1 MAHFA
6 RLNTDNIVEQVIVV
20 ANKDTSDDNGVE
32 EEIIGIAFCKRLF
45 GSNTNW
51 KQTSYNGNLRVRY
64 AGRGYSYDPTL
75 DAFIP
80 PKPFESWVI
89 DTDTVNWKAPLE
101 EPTLTQ
107 EQIDAGS
114 SYRWDED
121 AYQADNTSGWV
132 LETETP
138 E

>member
-6 RLNTDNIVEQVIVV
+6 RLNTDNIVEQIIVV

-32 EEIIGIAFCKRLF
+32 EEIIGIAFCKKLF

-64 AGRGYSYDPTL
+64 AGIGYSYDPSL
-75 DAFIP
+75 DAFVP
-80 PKPFESWVI
+80 PKPFASWVI
-89 DTDTVNWKAPLE
+89 DTNTANWTAPLV

-107 EQIDAGS
+107 EQIDA
-114 SYRWDED
+114 
-121 AYQADNTSGWV
+121 V
-132 LETETP
+132 LLIVGMRCLPSRYTLGGY
-138 E
+138 

>member
-6 RLNTDNIVEQVIVV
+6 KLNENNIVEQVIVV

-32 EEIIGIAFCKRLF
+32 DEIYGIAFCKKLF
-45 GSNTNW
+45 GTDTNW
-51 KQTSYNGNLRVRY
+51 KQTSYNGNFRVRY
-64 AGRGYSYDPTL
+64 AGKGYSYDSTL

-80 PKPFESWVI
+80 PKPFESWII

-101 EPTLTQ
+101 EPALTQ

-114 SYRWDED
+114 YYRWDED
-121 AYQADNTSGWV
+121 AHQIDNTTGWV
-132 LETETP
+132 LEIVTP

>member
-6 RLNTDNIVEQVIVV
+6 RLNADNIVEQVIVV

-32 EEIIGIAFCKRLF
+32 DEIYGIAFCKRLF
-45 GSNTNW
+45 GTDTNW
-51 KQTSYNGNLRVRY
+51 KQTSYNGNFRVRY
-64 AGRGYSYDPTL
+64 AGRGYSYDSTL

-89 DTDTVNWKAPLE
+89 DTDTINWKAPLE

-114 SYRWDED
+114 YYRWDED
-121 AYQADNTSGWV
+121 AHQADNTTGWV

>member
-6 RLNTDNIVEQVIVV
+6 RLNADNIVEQVIVV

-32 EEIIGIAFCKRLF
+32 DEIYGIAFCKRLF
-45 GSNTNW
+45 GTDTNW
-51 KQTSYNGNLRVRY
+51 KQTSYNGNFRVRY

-89 DTDTVNWKAPLE
+89 DTDTVNWKAPLV

-114 SYRWDED
+114 YYRWDED
-121 AYQADNTSGWV
+121 AHQADNTTGWI
-132 LETETP
+132 LETVTP

>member
-6 RLNTDNIVEQVIVV
+6 RLNTDNVVEQVIVI
-20 ANKDTSDDNGVE
+20 ANKDTSDGNGVE
-32 EEIIGIAFCKRLF
+32 DEIIGIGFCKKLF

-51 KQTSYNGNLRVRY
+51 KQTSYNGNFRVRY

-89 DTDTVNWKAPLE
+89 DSDTVNWKAPLE

-114 SYRWDED
+114 YYRWDED
-121 AYQADNTSGWV
+121 AHQADNTTGWV

>member
-6 RLNTDNIVEQVIVV
+6 RLNVDNIVEQVIVV

-32 EEIIGIAFCKRLF
+32 DEIYGIAFCKRLF
-45 GSNTNW
+45 GTDTNW
-51 KQTSYNGNLRVRY
+51 KQTSYNGNFRVRY
-64 AGRGYSYDPTL
+64 AGRGYSYDSTL

-114 SYRWDED
+114 YYRWDED
-121 AYQADNTSGWV
+121 AHQADNTTGWV

>member
-1 MAHFA
+1 MIAA
-6 RLNTDNIVEQVIVV
+6 LS
-20 ANKDTSDDNGVE
+20 ACVE
-32 EEIIGIAFCKRLF
+32 EEIIGIAFCKKLF

-64 AGRGYSYDPTL
+64 AGIGYSYDPSL
-75 DAFIP
+75 DAFVP
-80 PKPFESWVI
+80 PKPFASWVI
-89 DTDTVNWKAPLE
+89 DTNPAHWTAPLV

-121 AYQADNTSGWV
+121 AYQADNTTGWV
-132 LETETP
+132 LETETS

>member
-6 RLNTDNIVEQVIVV
+6 RLNADNIVEQVIVV

-32 EEIIGIAFCKRLF
+32 DEIYGIAFCKRLF
-45 GSNTNW
+45 GTDTNW
-51 KQTSYNGNLRVRY
+51 KQTSYNGNFRVRY
-64 AGRGYSYDPTL
+64 AGRGYSYDSTL

-89 DTDTVNWKAPLE
+89 DNDTVNWKAPLE

-114 SYRWDED
+114 YYRWDED
-121 AYQADNTSGWV
+121 AHQADNTTGWV

>member
-6 RLNTDNIVEQVIVV
+6 RLNADNIVEQVIVV

-32 EEIIGIAFCKRLF
+32 DEIYGIAFCKRLF
-45 GSNTNW
+45 GTDTNW
-51 KQTSYNGNLRVRY
+51 KQTSYNGNFRVRY
-64 AGRGYSYDPTL
+64 AGKGYSYDLSL

-89 DTDTVNWKAPLE
+89 DNDTVNWKAPLE

-114 SYRWDED
+114 YYRWDED
-121 AYQADNTSGWV
+121 AHQADNTTGWV

>member
-32 EEIIGIAFCKRLF
+32 DEIYGIAFCKRLF
-45 GSNTNW
+45 GTDTNW
-51 KQTSYNGNLRVRY
+51 KQTSYNGNFRVRY
-64 AGRGYSYDPTL
+64 AGKGYSYDSTL

-80 PKPFESWVI
+80 PKPFESWII
-89 DTDTVNWKAPLE
+89 DIDTVNWKAPLV

-114 SYRWDED
+114 YYRWDED
-121 AYQADNTSGWV
+121 AHQADNTTGWV
-132 LETETP
+132 LETVTP

>member
-6 RLNTDNIVEQVIVV
+6 RLNADNIVEQVIVV

-32 EEIIGIAFCKRLF
+32 DEIYGIAFCKRLF
-45 GSNTNW
+45 GTDTNW
-51 KQTSYNGNLRVRY
+51 KQTSYNGNFRVRY
-64 AGRGYSYDPTL
+64 AGRGYSYDSTL

-89 DTDTVNWKAPLE
+89 DTDTINWKAPLE

-114 SYRWDED
+114 YYRWDED
-121 AYQADNTSGWV
+121 AHQADNTTGWV
-132 LETETP
+132 LETVTP

>member
-6 RLNTDNIVEQVIVV
+6 RLSTDNIVEQVIVV

-32 EEIIGIAFCKRLF
+32 DEIIGIAFCKRLF
-45 GSNTNW
+45 GTDTNW
-51 KQTSYNGNLRVRY
+51 KQTSYNGNFRVRY

-121 AYQADNTSGWV
+121 SYQADNTTGWV
-132 LETETP
+132 LETETS

>member
-6 RLNTDNIVEQVIVV
+6 RLSTDNIVEQVIVV

-32 EEIIGIAFCKRLF
+32 EEIIGIAFCKKLF

-64 AGRGYSYDPTL
+64 AGIGYSYDPSL
-75 DAFIP
+75 DAFVP
-80 PKPFESWVI
+80 PKPFASWVI
-89 DTDTVNWKAPLE
+89 DTNTANWTAPLV

-121 AYQADNTSGWV
+121 AYQADNATGWV
-132 LETETP
+132 LETETS

>member
-6 RLNTDNIVEQVIVV
+6 RLNADNIVEQVIVV

-32 EEIIGIAFCKRLF
+32 DEIYGIAFCKRLF
-45 GSNTNW
+45 GTDTNW
-51 KQTSYNGNLRVRY
+51 KQTSYNGNFRVRY
-64 AGRGYSYDPTL
+64 AGRGYSYDSTL

-89 DTDTVNWKAPLE
+89 DTDTINWKAPLE

-114 SYRWDED
+114 YYRWDED
-121 AYQADNTSGWV
+121 AHQVDNTTGWV

-138 E
+138 Q

>member
-6 RLNTDNIVEQVIVV
+6 RLNSDNIVEQVIVV

-32 EEIIGIAFCKRLF
+32 DEIIGIAFCKRLF

-51 KQTSYNGNLRVRY
+51 KQTSYNGNFRVRY
-64 AGRGYSYDPTL
+64 AGRGYSYDSTL

-89 DTDTVNWKAPLE
+89 DSDTVNWKAPLE

-114 SYRWDED
+114 YYRWDED
-121 AYQADNTSGWV
+121 AHQADNTTGWV

>member
-6 RLNTDNIVEQVIVV
+6 RLNTDNVVEQVIVV
-20 ANKDTSDDNGVE
+20 ANKDTSDNNGVE
-32 EEIIGIAFCKRLF
+32 EEIIGIAFCKKLF

-51 KQTSYNGNLRVRY
+51 KQTSYNGNFRVRY
-64 AGRGYSYDPTL
+64 AGVGYSYDPSL
-75 DAFIP
+75 DAFVP
-80 PKPFESWVI
+80 PKPFASWVI
-89 DTDTVNWKAPLE
+89 DNDTINWKAPLE

-114 SYRWDED
+114 YYRWDED
-121 AYQADNTSGWV
+121 VHQADNTNGWV
-132 LETETP
+132 LVTETP

>member
-6 RLNTDNIVEQVIVV
+6 RLNADNIVEQVIVV

-32 EEIIGIAFCKRLF
+32 DEIIGIAFCKRLF
-45 GSNTNW
+45 GTDTNW
-51 KQTSYNGNLRVRY
+51 KQTSYNGNFRVRY
-64 AGRGYSYDPTL
+64 AGRGYSYDSTL

-89 DTDTVNWKAPLE
+89 DNDTVNWKAPLE

-107 EQIDAGS
+107 EQIDVGS
-114 SYRWDED
+114 FYRWDED
-121 AYQADNTSGWV
+121 AHQADNTTGWV
-132 LETETP
+132 LETVTP

>member
-6 RLNTDNIVEQVIVV
+6 RLNADNIVEQVIVV

-32 EEIIGIAFCKRLF
+32 DEIYGIAFCKRLF
-45 GSNTNW
+45 GTDTNW
-51 KQTSYNGNLRVRY
+51 KQTSYNGNFRVRY
-64 AGRGYSYDPTL
+64 AGRGYSYDSTL

-114 SYRWDED
+114 YYRWDED
-121 AYQADNTSGWV
+121 AHQADNTTGWV

-138 E
+138 

>member
-6 RLNTDNIVEQVIVV
+6 RLNSDNIVEQVIVV

-32 EEIIGIAFCKRLF
+32 DEIYGIAFCKRLF
-45 GSNTNW
+45 GTDTNW
-51 KQTSYNGNLRVRY
+51 KQTSYNGNFRVRY

-89 DTDTVNWKAPLE
+89 DSDTINWKAPLE

-114 SYRWDED
+114 YYRWDED
-121 AYQADNTSGWV
+121 AHQADNTTGWI
-132 LETETP
+132 LETVTP

>member
-6 RLNTDNIVEQVIVV
+6 RLNADNIVEQVIVV

-32 EEIIGIAFCKRLF
+32 DEIYGIAFCKRLF
-45 GSNTNW
+45 GTDTNW
-51 KQTSYNGNLRVRY
+51 KQTSYNGNFRVRY

-121 AYQADNTSGWV
+121 AYQADNTTGWT
-132 LETETP
+132 LTTP

>member
-32 EEIIGIAFCKRLF
+32 DEIIGIAFCKRLF
-45 GSNTNW
+45 GTDTNW
-51 KQTSYNGNLRVRY
+51 KQTSYNGNFRVRY

-121 AYQADNTSGWV
+121 AYQADNTTGWV

>member
-6 RLNTDNIVEQVIVV
+6 RLNADNIVEQVIVV

-32 EEIIGIAFCKRLF
+32 DEIYGIAFCKRLF
-45 GSNTNW
+45 GTDTNW
-51 KQTSYNGNLRVRY
+51 KQTSYNGNFRVRY

-89 DTDTVNWKAPLE
+89 DTNTVNWKAPLE

-114 SYRWDED
+114 YYRWDED
-121 AYQADNTSGWV
+121 AYQADNTTGWV
-132 LETETP
+132 LETETL

>member
-6 RLNTDNIVEQVIVV
+6 RLNADNIVEQVIVV

-32 EEIIGIAFCKRLF
+32 NEIIGIAFCKRLF
-45 GSNTNW
+45 GTDTNW
-51 KQTSYNGNLRVRY
+51 KQTSYNGNFRVRY

-114 SYRWDED
+114 YYRWDED
-121 AYQADNTSGWV
+121 AHQADNTTGWV

-138 E
+138 

>member
-6 RLNTDNIVEQVIVV
+6 RLNSDNIVEQVIVV

-32 EEIIGIAFCKRLF
+32 DEIIGIGFCKKLF

-51 KQTSYNGNLRVRY
+51 KQTSYNGNFRVRY

-89 DTDTVNWKAPLE
+89 DSDTVNWKAPLE

-114 SYRWDED
+114 YYRWDED
-121 AYQADNTSGWV
+121 AHQADNTTGWV

>member
-6 RLNTDNIVEQVIVV
+6 RLNADNIVEQVIVV

-32 EEIIGIAFCKRLF
+32 DEIYGIAFCKRLF
-45 GSNTNW
+45 GTDTNW
-51 KQTSYNGNLRVRY
+51 KQTSYNGNFRVRY

-114 SYRWDED
+114 YYRWDED
-121 AYQADNTSGWV
+121 AHQADNTTGWV

-138 E
+138 